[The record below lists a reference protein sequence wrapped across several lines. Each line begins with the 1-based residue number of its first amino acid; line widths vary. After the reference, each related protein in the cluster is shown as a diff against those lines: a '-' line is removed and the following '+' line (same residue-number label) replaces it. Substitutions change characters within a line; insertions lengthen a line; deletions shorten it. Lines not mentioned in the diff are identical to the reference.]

1 MAQERRETSRRAGER
16 VAKQAGEAVE
26 TTGCGTETAGEQA
39 QQGVDQGTRA
49 FAVLGERAFE
59 AWMRNS
65 NDVLSRVLEVD
76 MELANWS
83 REQLD
88 DNINAVRSLA
98 QCHTVGDACGVQIE
112 LMQASFEHS
121 LRHASTVFD
130 LATRAM
136 IGGIQGAQR
145 AGSEA
150 AQPAQAGQDD

>member
-1 MAQERRETSRRAGER
+1 MAQERRETSRRAGEG
-16 VAKQAGEAVE
+16 VSGQAGGSAA
-26 TTGCGTETAGEQA
+26 TTGRETETAGEQA
-39 QQGVDQGTRA
+39 QQGIEQGTRA

-76 MELANWS
+76 MELANWG
-83 REQLD
+83 REQLG

-98 QCHTVGDACGVQIE
+98 QCQTVGDAYGVQIE
-112 LMQASFEHS
+112 LMRTSFEHS

-150 AQPAQAGQDD
+150 AQPAQTGQDD